1 MKITDDIFKAVQR
14 TVEAFGS
21 IGEFAEKANIQGEIL
36 TDFLTKKTKSIKDDT
51 WEKIYPF
58 VKNYLPGGSPTE
70 VKGMHL
76 KGHLTTDQ
84 RILMDAFDELSKETR
99 EKKLIEIVELAR
111 VEVERKNS
119 KFF

>member
-1 MKITDDIFKAVQR
+1 MIYSRPFSGPWKHSVQSGNSLKRR
-14 TVEAFGS
+14 TS
-21 IGEFAEKANIQGEIL
+21 REKYL
-36 TDFLTKKTKSIKDDT
+36 RTFSLKKSIKDDT